1 MTKTSPGPAG
11 VGVLVADT
19 AQVHTLD
26 DVVDLVGNASYQGV
40 AWVAVPADLL
50 PDDFYRLRTGFA
62 GEVMQKFVN
71 YRVGLAVIGD
81 ISAHTDASTALTDLV
96 RESNAGTQVWFLPD
110 LATLEGRLGR

>member
-1 MTKTSPGPAG
+1 MTKTTPGPTG
-11 VGVLVADT
+11 LRVLLADT
-19 AQVHTLD
+19 APLHTLAE
-26 DVVDLVGNASYQGV
+26 VVDLVGNASYQGV

-50 PDDFYRLRTGFA
+50 PGDFFRLRTGFA

-81 ISAHTDASTALTDLV
+81 ISAHTDAGTALSDLV

-110 LATLEGRLGR
+110 LETLEGRLGR